1 MISTKKVWDQTTI
14 KYQIQN
20 IWVGED
26 LMQQPELP
34 QIFELEENFM
44 VNVEEMFPERP
55 GYDENARAQ
64 EVWEFQIEHLEEDL
78 KVHPEELPEKKDS
91 TKKSYQ
97 YTTTSRFMKI
107 CALAHLANHD
117 EIVVHGPD
125 DLDQDMVQ
133 IFDIQLPQMENG
145 H

>member
-1 MISTKKVWDQTTI
+1 MRPDNNKVPNTKHLGRWR
-14 KYQIQN
+14 
-20 IWVGED
+20 
-26 LMQQPELP
+26 LP

-44 VNVEEMFPERP
+44 VNVEEMFSEGP

-78 KVHPEELPEKKDS
+78 KVHLEELPEKKDS

-107 CALAHLANHD
+107 W
-117 EIVVHGPD
+117 
-125 DLDQDMVQ
+125 
-133 IFDIQLPQMENG
+133 
-145 H
+145 